1 MNVSV
6 WIDIFGSLSAKYDS
20 SGNTSWLRNS
30 KYHWITSKINL
41 KVEECSLDRA
51 IGSPA
56 NFKCRFEE
64 DSMRQTFRRS
74 DIVNQGHLVVEIQN
88 LSSVR
93 GLRGG
98 EIWEKDESLRLYG
111 ARIRPCGGALGFIL
125 YTTGEVEEPRF
136 FHDFQVLFSHC

>member
-20 SGNTSWLRNS
+20 SGNTSWRRNS
-30 KYHWITSKINL
+30 KYHWVTSKIHP

-74 DIVNQGHLVVEIQN
+74 DIVNQGHFGAEIQN

-98 EIWEKDESLRLYG
+98 EIWEKDESLWPYG
-111 ARIRPCGGALGFIL
+111 ARIRPSGGALGFIL
-125 YTTGEVEEPRF
+125 YMTSQFLMGNEN
-136 FHDFQVLFSHC
+136 FHV